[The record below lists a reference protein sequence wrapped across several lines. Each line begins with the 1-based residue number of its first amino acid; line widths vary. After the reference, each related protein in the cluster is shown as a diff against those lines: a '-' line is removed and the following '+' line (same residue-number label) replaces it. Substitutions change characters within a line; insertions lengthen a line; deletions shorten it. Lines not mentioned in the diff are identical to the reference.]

1 MVSPVCM
8 EREKDKFALHWK
20 DLYSADIF
28 FFQEHIELEI
38 LNLLYS
44 KCNLAL
50 EIRKS
55 AGLGSVRLRSLL
67 L

>member
-8 EREKDKFALHWK
+8 ERETDEFALHWK
-20 DLYSADIF
+20 ERYSADF
-28 FFQEHIELEI
+28 FFQKHIELEI

-50 EIRKS
+50 KIRKS
-55 AGLGSVRLRSLL
+55 TGLGSVGRYCLL

>member
-1 MVSPVCM
+1 MM
-8 EREKDKFALHWK
+8 NLHYTGK
-20 DLYSADIF
+20 SCILQIFF

-55 AGLGSVRLRSLL
+55 AGLGSVGLHCLL